1 MTSEQEVIPMTQ
13 MTDKTSR
20 TDGSRVA
27 VPRRR
32 LLLALSAV
40 GVTGLAALIAWKA
53 GENTNQL
60 SVTGPGGVDRLQN
73 FVLHDTPAPVP
84 ELQFADGEGK
94 PRSLADFRGKVVLLN
109 VWATW
114 CLPCRKE
121 MPTLDRLQA
130 ELGGSA
136 FEVVALSIDRGGADA
151 VRKFYTEIAIQHLAI
166 HVDASSQVAF
176 ALATAGLPTTLLF
189 DAEGRELGR
198 LIGPAE
204 WDAPDMVAFLK
215 TIVDQEGERLAAP
228 HNKET
233 PL

>member
-1 MTSEQEVIPMTQ
+1 
-13 MTDKTSR
+13 MTDKSSK
-20 TDGSRVA
+20 TDGLRTA
-27 VPRRR
+27 VPRRW
-32 LLLALSAV
+32 LLLALSVV

-60 SVTGPGGVDRLQN
+60 SATGPGGVDRLQN

-151 VRKFYTEIAIQHLAI
+151 VRKFYTEIGIQHLAI

-215 TIVDQEGERLAAP
+215 TIVDQEGERLAPP